1 MPEEEKDFFSE
12 VTFEHS
18 LIGFTG
24 VHRRLRR
31 ERMYQ
36 TKTHTNQ
43 HTHIT
48 SWNVRSFWSTEESSC
63 LSLWHKYPENE
74 RGGGRRESCGWLVMD
89 LTHHGKDLGFFPLDS
104 HCPIQ

>member
-1 MPEEEKDFFSE
+1 MPEEKKDFFSE

-18 LIGFTG
+18 LTGFTG
-24 VHRRLRR
+24 VHRRLRT

-36 TKTHTNQ
+36 TNQ

-48 SWNVRSFWSTEESSC
+48 SWNVRSFRSTEESSC
-63 LSLWHKYPENE
+63 LSLWQKYPVNE
-74 RGGGRRESCGWLVMD
+74 RGEGKGESCGWLVLD
-89 LTHHGKDLGFFPLDS
+89 LTRHDKDLGFYPLDC